1 MQASGHFM
9 GKKSRLRK
17 IAARLGKL
25 DQVAALPY
33 RAGKEGLEILV
44 VTSRRTKRFIIPKGW
59 PIPGLLDARAAA
71 IEANEEAGVKGT
83 VSHRPMG
90 SFEYIKEIGSRG
102 ILIRAEVFP
111 LEVRKVKSSWKEQKQ
126 RKRKWLPLDQAIIEL
141 DDAGL
146 KKLIDQNRAAIGSPI

>member
-9 GKKSRLRK
+9 GKKSKLRK

-33 RAGKEGLEILV
+33 RAGKKGLEILV
-44 VTSRRTKRFIIPKGW
+44 VTSRRTKRLIIPKGW
-59 PIPGLLDARAAA
+59 SMPGLLDARAAA

-83 VSHRPMG
+83 VSRRPIG